1 MLVYILKTFKLKMIL
16 VKQFRHCHQVY
27 YLLLLMLLDV
37 LHFVGLFPLMVS
49 VMGNAQL
56 MVVKYAK
63 PLIKAMQILVDG
75 VDLPLKYLQTV

>member
-1 MLVYILKTFKLKMIL
+1 
-16 VKQFRHCHQVY
+16 
-27 YLLLLMLLDV
+27 MLLDV
-37 LHFVGLFPLMVS
+37 LHLVGLFPLMVS

-75 VDLPLKYLQTV
+75 VNHPLKYSLTV